1 MEKNISGGL
10 AEFYVSNVYLWAL
23 QYKERLWSRSEIT
36 KRTKAEE
43 GRVRI
48 QTKQSDTKPNRKVK
62 LRQEGYYLRQ

>member
-48 QTKQSDTKPNRKVK
+48 QKKQSEHETEQKSKVAT
-62 LRQEGYYLRQ
+62 GI